1 MATMYDYLTWRG
13 DLTFSHAPVNEV
25 DSLIFST
32 LTYAEYELIVPDTT
46 GPFPLTLS
54 ELAEPYAA
62 CMEKQ
67 KEKIESLGFFA
78 EIHHLLEQVAQTE
91 RFGSI
96 PLQLY
101 ETKLNAEE
109 SIQFAAMVF
118 TVKKNLHFVAFRG
131 TDTNLVGWKED
142 LQMSFMEEIAAQH
155 AAADYFER
163 ICGELSG
170 NFILG
175 GHSKGGNLAVY
186 AAVKASAK
194 NRKRIKAVYN
204 NDGPGFQSKVVESSP
219 YQSMV
224 KKISTFI
231 PQSSI
236 VGILLEHGGDYTAV
250 ESSQVSILQH
260 DPFSWEIEG
269 PHFSEAEELGKGVLA
284 LKQAI
289 RTWLNKVSIKEREEF
304 VKGFCELVDAT
315 GAETLEDLTSDKL
328 QSAYAILKAYT
339 HMSKETRL
347 QLKKTMDLLFK
358 ESRKSFRETIREEI
372 EQLFPKKRS
381 EEIASE

>member
-1 MATMYDYLTWRG
+1 MANMYDYLSWRG
-13 DLTFSHAPVNEV
+13 DLTFNQAPVNEV

-32 LTYAEYELIVPDTT
+32 LTYGEYEQVVPSEV
-46 GPFPLTLS
+46 GPFPVTLKDLAPPFAAYMKEHS
-54 ELAEPYAA
+54 EKVEA
-62 CMEKQ
+62 
-67 KEKIESLGFFA
+67 LGFFA
-78 EIHHLLEQVAQTE
+78 EIPQFLERVSETE
-91 RFGSI
+91 RFGTI
-96 PLQLY
+96 QLQLY
-101 ETKLNAEE
+101 ETKLDTEQ

-118 TVKKNLHFVAFRG
+118 SLRKNLHFVAFRG

-142 LQMSFMEEIAAQH
+142 LQMSFMEEVAAQH
-155 AAADYFER
+155 AAADYFTR
-163 ICGELSG
+163 VCSELSG

-186 AAVKASAK
+186 AAVKASSEH
-194 NRKRIKAVYN
+194 RKRIKAVYN

-219 YQSMV
+219 YR
-224 KKISTFI
+224 KLLNRTFTFI

-260 DPFSWEIEG
+260 DPFSWKIEG
-269 PHFSEAEELGKGVLA
+269 PHFSEAEELGKGVRA

-289 RTWLNKVSIKEREEF
+289 RIWLNKVSLKEREEF

-339 HMSKETRL
+339 HMSKEARL

-358 ESRKSFRETIREEI
+358 ESRKSIRETIFEEI
-372 EQLFPKKRS
+372 ENLFPKKRL
-381 EEIASE
+381 EESASE

>member
-1 MATMYDYLTWRG
+1 MYDYLSWRG
-13 DLTFSHAPVNEV
+13 DLTFSQAAVNEV
-25 DSLIFST
+25 DSLILST
-32 LTYAEYELIVPDTT
+32 LTYGEYEQVVPKEV
-46 GPFPLTLS
+46 GPFPVTLKD
-54 ELAEPYAA
+54 LATPYAA
-62 CMEKQ
+62 YMKEHS
-67 KEKIESLGFFA
+67 EKIEALGFFA
-78 EIHHLLEQVAQTE
+78 EIPQLLKRVSETE
-91 RFGSI
+91 RFGTI
-96 PLQLY
+96 QLHLY
-101 ETKLNAEE
+101 ETKLDTEQ

-118 TVKKNLHFVAFRG
+118 SLKKNLHFVAFRG

-142 LQMSFMEEIAAQH
+142 LQMSFMDEVAAQH
-155 AAADYFER
+155 AAADYFNR
-163 ICGELSG
+163 VCGELSG

-186 AAVKASAK
+186 AAVKASAE

-204 NDGPGFQSKVVESSP
+204 NDGPGFQSKIVESSP
-219 YQSMV
+219 Y
-224 KKISTFI
+224 KRLLKRTFTYI

-260 DPFSWEIEG
+260 DPFSWKVEG
-269 PHFSEAEELGKGVLA
+269 PHFVEAEELGKGVLA

-289 RTWLNKVSIKEREEF
+289 RTWLNKVSLKEREEF

-339 HMSKETRL
+339 HMSKESRI

-358 ESRKSFRETIREEI
+358 ESRKSIRETFFEEI
-372 EQLFPKKRS
+372 ENLFPKRRS
-381 EEIASE
+381 EETALE